1 MSQWIQGEEVRRAV
15 SISLVCAISSLI
27 VLQPIPLSAVEKEVI
42 VQIAYQGPLSGPESP
57 LGQGELE
64 AAKYAVSNFNDFYQ
78 GQIKV
83 QLKTFDD
90 QGDPAIA
97 VKVAPIAAADSN
109 VIGLVGPAYS
119 GASIASL
126 PFYKESSLT
135 MISPS
140 ASRGDIT
147 NPYSSAFGS
156 PVFHRVVAVE
166 KQKGARINSWAIQ
179 GVSNPR
185 IFVVTDSYRPS
196 EWLSDLAPSAT
207 RAGVLNMN
215 DYYGRESTIIP
226 IILNSNPNIVVIDSY
241 EVKSELLRDLK
252 KTGYS
257 GKFIATDNWAYEQNI
272 QSALSALSDLWGL
285 QFVELTPNS
294 LKDIDS
300 QLESEYFSKSSKPS
314 QQFALQTIDAT
325 NILLHCIA
333 SGVRARLEM
342 LKCVKGFSG
351 RSVTGQLFSFDNY
364 GDSTSPFLTISS
376 IVRGQIIREKIT
388 LTKVVPQFSEL
399 VTTKNGFE
407 FRILNFES
415 KGNYWIKSTAGI
427 IKQTGNLISVTNLDP
442 GQTAS
447 IVIATS
453 LQLLSLNSNAIVGKA
468 GLTVE
473 QIEKEAK
480 LAVEKIL
487 AEAEAKAQAIREAQ
501 KLAEAKIEAEQKIAE
516 AKLLAEKIVAEAKAA
531 VAKAAAIKKT
541 TITCVKGK
549 LIKKVTAVKPV
560 CPAGYKKK

>member
-1 MSQWIQGEEVRRAV
+1 VRRAV